1 MSIQSSRYL
10 LAGLLFALITTA
22 AGACKGKLQRQNL
35 VISPRAA
42 NLAATRSM
50 QFDFDGQIV
59 VPTRSQNMQANLIR
73 VAGIGEFVLPKP
85 KDKELY
91 VVFRDRRRERDTIY
105 KVDNGSGEI
114 MYFFNDG
121 NLVWEIT
128 ADRQPIIEISN
139 GRLLKLDPYTGDP
152 VEELFKAFLANDL
165 TVMSKLLNANP
176 GLVDAPH
183 NGGMT
188 LIMLGGDRDVAQM
201 AINSG
206 ANVNARDING
216 STPLHYAAYYGDLGV
231 AELLVARGALVNA
244 KNSFGNT
251 PLHLAIMMENRS
263 VASYLAQHGA
273 DINAPNGLRQTP
285 LGVALGN

>member
-22 AGACKGKLQRQNL
+22 AGACEASTPESCD
-35 VISPRAA
+35 ISA
-42 NLAATRSM
+42 
-50 QFDFDGQIV
+50 
-59 VPTRSQNMQANLIR
+59 RSQPGGDSLDAVRFRRPDRSADPIAKH
-73 VAGIGEFVLPKP
+73 AGKFNPCGWDREFVLPKP

-139 GRLLKLDPYTGDP
+139 GRLLKLGSVHRRPGGGI
-152 VEELFKAFLANDL
+152 VQGFLANDL